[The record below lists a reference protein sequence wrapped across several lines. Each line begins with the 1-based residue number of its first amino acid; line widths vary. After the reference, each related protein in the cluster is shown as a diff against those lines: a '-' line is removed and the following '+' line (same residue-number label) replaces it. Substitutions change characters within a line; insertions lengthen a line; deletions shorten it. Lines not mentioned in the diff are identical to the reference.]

1 MTFEKICVVG
11 LGYIGLPTAAVIAS
25 RGIEV
30 IGVDVSKRVIDTINR
45 GEVHIVEPDL
55 DMLVQATV
63 NIGKLRATLL
73 AEPAQAFIIAVPTPF
88 KEGHKPDLS
97 YIHSAAKII
106 APALEK
112 GNLVILESTSPVG
125 ATEKLSAWLQVL
137 RPDLSFPQ
145 TAAENADI
153 HIAHCPERVLPG
165 ACIRRA
171 SLK

>member
-1 MTFEKICVVG
+1 MAFEKICVVG

-63 NIGKLRATLL
+63 NLGKLRATLE

-88 KEGHKPDLS
+88 KDGHKPDLS
-97 YIHSAAKII
+97 YIHSAVKTI
-106 APALEK
+106 AP
-112 GNLVILESTSPVG
+112 
-125 ATEKLSAWLQVL
+125 VL
-137 RPDLSFPQ
+137 
-145 TAAENADI
+145 
-153 HIAHCPERVLPG
+153 
-165 ACIRRA
+165 
-171 SLK
+171 